1 MGGRLNSHTGY
12 LLGVLCVFL
21 LAAGCTK
28 PAESPTVGAGPGANS
43 SAPSTGAQTNDPDG
57 PLQAVVAETLAYAEV
72 DDKLVKGHF
81 VFPEDMVEALPAI
94 ILIHEWWGLN
104 ADMRALADRYASEG
118 YIVLAIDLFNGH
130 TAGSPAD
137 ARLLMQSVIEN
148 PGFASENLKQACEWV
163 LSTTGATQVA
173 TVGYGFGGDWSL
185 TAAIELPED
194 VDAAVVFYGQV
205 SGDEAVLATLNAPVL
220 GLFGG
225 EDGRIPLA
233 SIDAMRTALDNL
245 GKPYEVEIFP
255 NGKGGFATPG
265 SRNFNEHLESIS
277 WQRLTAFLRKYLVTS
292 DTANSG

>member
-1 MGGRLNSHTGY
+1 MGARLNSHTGY

-21 LAAGCTK
+21 LVAGCSK
-28 PAESPTVGAGPGANS
+28 PAEPPAVGAGPGANS
-43 SAPSTGAQTNDPDG
+43 SAPANDASSTDPDA
-57 PLQAVVAETLAYAEV
+57 PLKAVVAETLAYAEV

-104 ADMRALADRYASEG
+104 AEMRALADRYASEG
-118 YIVLAIDLFNGH
+118 YIVLAIDLFDGE
-130 TAGSPAD
+130 TAGTAAD

-148 PGFASENLKQACEWV
+148 PEFASENLKQACQWV

-225 EDGRIPLA
+225 EDGRIPQE

-245 GKPYEVEIFP
+245 GKPYEVEVFP
-255 NGKGGFATPG
+255 TGKGGFATPG

-277 WQRLTAFLRKYLVTS
+277 WQRLTEFLRKHLVTS
-292 DTANSG
+292 G